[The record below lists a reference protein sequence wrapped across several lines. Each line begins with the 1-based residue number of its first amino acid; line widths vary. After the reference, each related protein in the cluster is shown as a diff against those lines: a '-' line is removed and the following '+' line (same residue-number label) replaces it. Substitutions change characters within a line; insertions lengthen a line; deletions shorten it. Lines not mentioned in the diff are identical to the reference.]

1 MISLRN
7 NFSWPLW
14 YNNALRNRK
23 RNKERK
29 DPIWFGVYRMCV
41 YQPGDQIYNS
51 SLKEV
56 IYSHALHEVNSC
68 HLWRLGAGNKQVL
81 HFPLLYPTGF
91 LESLCFS
98 EACWQS
104 AILWKTLGKSFSA
117 RKADARFNKSLTIS
131 SWGSPLRV
139 RMEWLPL
146 NNNKFF

>member
-41 YQPGDQIYNS
+41 YQPGNQIYNS
-51 SLKEV
+51 SLKGI

-68 HLWRLGAGNKQVL
+68 HLWRLGAGNKEVL

-91 LESLCFS
+91 LESLCFQKLAGS
-98 EACWQS
+98 LPS
-104 AILWKTLGKSFSA
+104 SGKLWVNHFQCAKLMQDLINRSPFHLEGLHWELGWNGYLST
-117 RKADARFNKSLTIS
+117 TIS
-131 SWGSPLRV
+131 
-139 RMEWLPL
+139 
-146 NNNKFF
+146 FF